1 MMAAGKKD
9 AWFIAK
15 QILPLMQHIDPHKNL
30 INVVAFDGAYNV
42 QKAGELIREHYSQI
56 SALHGIEHTVDTV
69 IGKWAG
75 LQPIKTLCQI
85 AKKVIFCL

>member
-1 MMAAGKKD
+1 MKD

-15 QILPLMQHIDPHKNL
+15 QILPLMQYIDPHKNL

-42 QKAGELIREHYSQI
+42 QKAGELIREHYPQI
-56 SALHGIEHTVDTV
+56 SVLQGIEHTVAIVT
-69 IGKWAG
+69 GKWVG
-75 LQPIKTLCQI
+75 LQPTKTLCQF